1 MLIAGA
7 RSDQILAASITPS
20 AKRSIVSRAALDN
33 LLVNTTPAA
42 RDAVSFV
49 AACSLVAAYG
59 VDCSALQES
68 PR

>member
-7 RSDQILAASITPS
+7 RSDQILAASITPL
-20 AKRSIVSRAALDN
+20 AKPSIVSRAALDSVP
-33 LLVNTTPAA
+33 VNTTTAA
-42 RDAVSFV
+42 PDAVSFV